1 MTIGQR
7 IKSIRKIR
15 GLTQKELGLECGFT
29 DSTSDV
35 RIRQYES
42 DSRVPKEET
51 LKTIAKALKI
61 NYRLIFDLEIQTSFD
76 ILFTFFELEQEN
88 KISIKS
94 LDEGCNITLS
104 FNNDEGIAQ
113 LFKEWKIKKEDF
125 YRGVITEEEYLSW
138 KMDLDKGRLKGD
150 SLMLY

>member
-51 LKTIAKALKI
+51 LKTIAKALKV
-61 NYRLIFDLEIQTSFD
+61 NYRLIFDLEIKTSSD
-76 ILFTFFELEQEN
+76 ILFTFFELEQDN
-88 KISIKS
+88 KIAIKS
-94 LDEGCNITLS
+94 LDETGNITLS
-104 FNNDEGIAQ
+104 FDNDEGIGQ
-113 LFKEWKIKKEDF
+113 LFKEWKIKKEEFDT
-125 YRGVITEEEYLSW
+125 GVIPEEDYLTW
-138 KMDLDKGRLKGD
+138 KMDVDKNRLRVEKE
-150 SLMLY
+150 L

>member
-51 LKTIAKALKI
+51 LKTIAKALKV
-61 NYRLIFDLEIQTSFD
+61 NYRLIFDLEIKTSSD

-88 KISIKS
+88 KITIKS
-94 LDEGCNITLS
+94 IDDGGNITLT
-104 FNNDEGIAQ
+104 FNKDEGIGQ
-113 LFKEWKIKKEDF
+113 LFKEWKIKKEEFDT
-125 YRGVITEEEYLSW
+125 GIITEEKYLSW
-138 KMDLDKGRLKGD
+138 KMDVDKNRVMVESDL
-150 SLMLY
+150 S